1 MKRTGT
7 IKTKLNKK
15 VLTLCGVVVV
25 LIAAVV
31 VNQVVMKNQTK
42 DGGKAAAVQANSDS
56 VSEASSGG
64 VMQQLSFFESFRSE
78 RDTTR
83 AQEIAYIDSI
93 IEQGADAETMAD
105 AQQQKLSIVDN
116 MEKEMTIE
124 SLLKAKG
131 FADAAVTLHSG
142 SVNVILSAE
151 TLTDE
156 QVAQVLDIIVRETG
170 EKTENVKITTAQ

>member
-1 MKRTGT
+1 MRRTGT
-7 IKTKLNKK
+7 FKTKINKK

-25 LIAAVV
+25 LVAAVV
-31 VNQVVMKNQTK
+31 VNQTVIKNRTA
-42 DGGKAAAVQANSDS
+42 DEGTTAVQANGENASE
-56 VSEASSGG
+56 VSSSG
-64 VMQQLSFFESFRSE
+64 VVQQMSFFESFRSE
-78 RDTTR
+78 RDSTR
-83 AQEIAYIDSI
+83 SQEIAYIDSI

-131 FADAAVTLHSG
+131 FNDAAVTLHTG

-151 TLTDE
+151 MLTDE

>member
-1 MKRTGT
+1 MRRTGT
-7 IKTKLNKK
+7 FKTKINKK

-25 LIAAVV
+25 LVAAVV
-31 VNQVVMKNQTK
+31 VNQTVIKNR
-42 DGGKAAAVQANSDS
+42 AADEGTTAVQANGENASE
-56 VSEASSGG
+56 VSSSG
-64 VMQQLSFFESFRSE
+64 VVQQMSFFESFRSE

-83 AQEIAYIDSI
+83 SQEIAYIDSI

-131 FADAAVTLHSG
+131 FNDAAVTLHTG

-151 TLTDE
+151 MLTDE

>member
-7 IKTKLNKK
+7 VRTKLNGK
-15 VLTLCGVVVV
+15 VLTLCGVIVV

-31 VNQVVMKNQTK
+31 VNQVVVKNQEGG
-42 DGGKAAAVQANSDS
+42 DGAGAQVNADAA
-56 VSEASSGG
+56 SEASSSG
-64 VMQQLSFFESFRSE
+64 VLQQMTFFESFRSE

-105 AQQQKLSIVDN
+105 AQQQKLSIVN
-116 MEKEMTIE
+116 HMEKEMTVE

-131 FADAAVTLHSG
+131 FSDAAVTLHAG
-142 SVNVILSAE
+142 SVNVVLSAE
-151 TLTDE
+151 TLSEE
-156 QVAQVLDIIVRETG
+156 QVAQVLDIVVRETG

>member
-7 IKTKLNKK
+7 VRVKWNKK
-15 VLTLCGVVVV
+15 ILTLCGVAVV
-25 LIAAVV
+25 LIAAVI
-31 VNQVVMKNQTK
+31 VNQAVVKNQLK
-42 DGGKAAAVQANSDS
+42 DTSASAQSDMGKES
-56 VSEASSGG
+56 VSEASSSG
-64 VMQQLSFFESFRSE
+64 VVQQMSFFDSFRSE
-78 RDTTR
+78 RDSTR
-83 AQEIAYIDSI
+83 AQEITYIDSI

-131 FADAAVTLHSG
+131 FADAAVTLHAG
-142 SVNVILSAE
+142 AVNVILSAE
-151 TLTDE
+151 ALSDE

-170 EKTENVKITTAQ
+170 EKTENIKITTAQ

>member
-7 IKTKLNKK
+7 VRTKLNKK
-15 VLTLCGVVVV
+15 VLTLCGVIVILV
-25 LIAAVV
+25 AAVV
-31 VNQVVMKNQTK
+31 VNQTVVKNQ
-42 DGGKAAAVQANSDS
+42 GENGAAAAQANAAQEN
-56 VSEASSGG
+56 VSAASSSG
-64 VMQQLSFFESFRSE
+64 VLQQMNFFDSFRNE
-78 RDTTR
+78 RDSTR

-105 AQQQKLSIVDN
+105 AQQQKLSIVDH

-131 FADAAVTLHSG
+131 FTDAAVTLHTG

-151 TLTDE
+151 TLSDE

>member
-15 VLTLCGVVVV
+15 VLTLGGVIVV

-31 VNQVVMKNQTK
+31 VNQTVVKNQA
-42 DGGKAAAVQANSDS
+42 GKEGASARAGAEN
-56 VSEASSGG
+56 VSEASSSG
-64 VMQQLSFFESFRSE
+64 VVQQMSFFDSFRSE
-78 RDTTR
+78 RDDTR
-83 AQEIAYIDSI
+83 SQEIAYIDSI

-131 FADAAVTLHSG
+131 FSDAAVTLHSG

-151 TLTDE
+151 ALSDE